1 MYEEKIEDLP
11 ALLKTRLLGL
21 PENAA
26 LMELVAAFDDGVNDK
41 GRKEIG
47 TVQ

>member
-1 MYEEKIEDLP
+1 MWSFSAGQDSRMYEEKIEDLP

-26 LMELVAAFDDGVNDK
+26 LMELV
-41 GRKEIG
+41 GRSTTE
-47 TVQ
+47 